1 MSNDTSRS
9 AALSALLFRV
19 RHPYPHVPLVISSDC
34 GSSFLRRKEKTRTEV
49 KGLISVA
56 QTLHSNLCSAEE
68 PLGQFIEHRLP
79 ASQHLFYQIRPWR

>member
-19 RHPYPHVPLVISSDC
+19 GHPYPHVPLVISSDC

-68 PLGQFIEHRLP
+68 PLSIFSARQLRKQQGSGGPGKL
-79 ASQHLFYQIRPWR
+79 